1 MYLTS
6 ALNKVKHYILEAF
19 KIRNV
24 SVFSTCKTQ
33 AKLYFTQ
40 LKLAR
45 LIGMYFY
52 INNSVTFIQLVN
64 LILDYN

>member
-6 ALNKVKHYILEAF
+6 ALNKVKHYKLKAF

-24 SVFSTCKTQ
+24 SVFSTCKAQ

-45 LIGMYFY
+45 LIGM
-52 INNSVTFIQLVN
+52 
-64 LILDYN
+64 